1 MATAN
6 LSRLLRRNAVRRAAK
21 EALVDGDR
29 RWSYRALDAAVD
41 HHAQAL
47 LEAGVRPG
55 EIVGILGRNHATYL
69 IEVYAIARIGAI
81 LLPLNWRLHERELG
95 YIVEHSGLATLL
107 VDEEFAAKAAA
118 VAAIVPALR
127 RTIVHGPVGDESG
140 PPTEAPADE
149 AASAA
154 DADAPLRL
162 AELLAGTVGR
172 PPVADAE
179 VGLDDVQRILY
190 TSGTTSRPKGV
201 VQTHGNVVHN
211 LLGQLLELE
220 LSARDRTMLS
230 APLFHVSGL
239 EAPGHTVLAAGG
251 TMVITRT
258 YSGPEI
264 VRLAA
269 AERVTGVVLAAQIL
283 HDVLAMPDLA
293 DHDLSSL
300 RFAIFAGVPPVV
312 RRRFQETFPHVRS
325 IDTFGMTELTNG
337 ACYLDEAHSR
347 SKLGSQGTAFPL
359 LDVRVV
365 GPAGE
370 PLPAGEVGEIVVR
383 GPKVSPGYWRD
394 PETTAKAW
402 RDGWFRSGDAGS
414 IDEDGFL
421 WFADR
426 KGDMIKTGGEN
437 VASAEIER
445 AIADHPAVAEVAVIA
460 VPDPRWDE
468 APKAFVVLRA
478 GVRCEEQEIV
488 DHCEQQLARFK
499 RPKHVAFVSGLP
511 RNDSGKV
518 LKRMLR
524 DAEHDGPTRTEVVA

>member
-6 LSRLLRRNAVRRAAK
+6 LSRLLRRNVVRRAAK

-69 IEVYAIARIGAI
+69 IEIYAIARIGAI

-95 YIVEHSGLATLL
+95 YIVEHSGLVTLL

-118 VAAIVPALR
+118 VAATVPTLA
-127 RTIVHGPVGDESG
+127 RTIVHGPAGDESG
-140 PPTEAPADE
+140 PATERGPAGEAPA
-149 AASAA
+149 
-154 DADAPLRL
+154 ADAPLRL

-172 PPVADAE
+172 PPVPDAE
-179 VGLDDVQRILY
+179 VGPDDVQRILY

-239 EAPGHTVLAAGG
+239 EAPGLTVLAAGG

-269 AERVTGVVLAAQIL
+269 TERVTGVVLAAQIL
-283 HDVLAMPDLA
+283 HDVLGMPDLA

-312 RRRFQETFPHVRS
+312 RRRFQEAFPHVRS

-347 SKLGSQGTAFPL
+347 SKLGSQGRPSRCSTCAWSAPTASRCP
-359 LDVRVV
+359 RARSARSSSAARRSR
-365 GPAGE
+365 PATGAIRRR
-370 PLPAGEVGEIVVR
+370 PPR
-383 GPKVSPGYWRD
+383 PGA
-394 PETTAKAW
+394 T
-402 RDGWFRSGDAGS
+402 AGS
-414 IDEDGFL
+414 
-421 WFADR
+421 AAA
-426 KGDMIKTGGEN
+426 T
-437 VASAEIER
+437 
-445 AIADHPAVAEVAVIA
+445 PA
-460 VPDPRWDE
+460 R
-468 APKAFVVLRA
+468 
-478 GVRCEEQEIV
+478 
-488 DHCEQQLARFK
+488 
-499 RPKHVAFVSGLP
+499 S
-511 RNDSGKV
+511 
-518 LKRMLR
+518 
-524 DAEHDGPTRTEVVA
+524 TRTASSGSSTARAT